1 MWHSDEIIEKSIS
14 VNESMAYDLM
24 VIFVSF
30 ANKYGST
37 NEFQIVLQRD
47 EMEANLL
54 PFLPTQNG

>member
-1 MWHSDEIIEKSIS
+1 
-14 VNESMAYDLM
+14 MAYDLM

-30 ANKYGST
+30 ANKYGFT